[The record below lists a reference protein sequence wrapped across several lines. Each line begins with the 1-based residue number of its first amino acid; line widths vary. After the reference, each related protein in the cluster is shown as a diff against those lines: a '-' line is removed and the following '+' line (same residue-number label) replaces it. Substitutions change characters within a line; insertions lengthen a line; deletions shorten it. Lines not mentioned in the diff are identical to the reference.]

1 MSTDTLADVH
11 YNRQTDAL
19 SAAAVVRAAGRRL
32 HAA

>member
-19 SAAAVVRAAGRRL
+19 SAAVVRAAGRRL